1 MQIEP
6 PSGEEPREPTTA
18 QPPEAPP
25 PARRRLLKSYQLA
38 FLLAVATLVLLLI
51 YPTRGSIRL
60 AEWVFWP
67 LIALAPRLPVPL
79 GNHSFQVV
87 TMLVLGL
94 AYLFGLWFLIVWG
107 LRRSSRGFKLALA
120 VYAGACIGTW
130 WGLKAYRERMDW
142 TERGLNPALPG
153 LKPSVVLLAGTFDYQ
168 FTGMDTGWHYTG
180 SARFEI
186 RMRGAD
192 YYYAERWTGSY
203 WKYNSWDNLKLLT
216 PEAGW
221 NCTRSYSGSGHHG
234 RGGGMSGNELL
245 VARRLWRGNEFVGA
259 TAPDEVRA
267 GQASERFAELK
278 TYGRFK
284 IPMRMEFTEGDT
296 REVLHVRRV
305 EFLSRPS
312 TNWFHAINEKYFG
325 SFSSRTNLWRTNLNE
340 AGWSGQ
346 QSR

>member
-1 MQIEP
+1 M
-6 PSGEEPREPTTA
+6 
-18 QPPEAPP
+18 
-25 PARRRLLKSYQLA
+25 
-38 FLLAVATLVLLLI
+38 FLLFI
-51 YPTRGSIRL
+51 HPIRGSIRFV
-60 AEWVFWP
+60 EWLFWP
-67 LIALAPRLPVPL
+67 LIHLASRLPL
-79 GNHSFQVV
+79 SRGNHTFQVC

-94 AYLFGLWFLIVWG
+94 AYLFGLWFLIIWG
-107 LRRSSRGFKLALA
+107 LRRSAWGFKLALA
-120 VYAGACIGTW
+120 GVAFACMGTW
-130 WGLKAYRERMDW
+130 WGLKAYRERVDW

-153 LKPSVVLLAGTFDYQ
+153 LKPAVVLLGGTFDYQ

-203 WKYNSWDNLKLLT
+203 RKYNSWDNLKLLT

-221 NCTRSYSGSGHHG
+221 NWTRSYSGSGHHG
-234 RGGGMSGNELL
+234 RGGGISGNELL
-245 VARRLWRGNEFVGA
+245 VARRLWRGTEFVGA
-259 TAPDEVRA
+259 TAPDEVSA
-267 GQASERFAELK
+267 GRASERFGELK

-284 IPMRMEFTEGDT
+284 IPMRIEFTERDS

-312 TNWFHAINEKYFG
+312 TNWFHAIHEKYFG
-325 SFSSRTNLWRTNLNE
+325 SISGRTNLSRTNLNE

-346 QSR
+346 QSP